1 MTPPPTTAPARTPAR
16 RTARAPVRHHR
27 RVSGSARARTPRA
40 GTRAAAVAAPRPIP
54 QIPFGALADR
64 AVGALCSLRDSQ
76 VVDRLVRGQ
85 GWIALLGVLLIGL
98 VGLNVSLLKLNA
110 HNGRTA
116 EIARDLRIQ
125 NAKLRGS
132 ASRLGSS
139 DRLQESARNMGLVMP
154 TPQMVTY
161 LTVRP
166 NADGRLAAKN
176 VRLEV
181 AAPTSEQLVSASPEA
196 DQELAAPTPSQPIVE
211 EQVTPEVAVGPTGA
225 AGPTAAV
232 GPTGATG
239 PTGTPGG

>member
-1 MTPPPTTAPARTPAR
+1 MTPPPTTAPARSPAR
-16 RTARAPVRHHR
+16 RTTRPPVRHHR
-27 RVSGSARARTPRA
+27 RVSGSA
-40 GTRAAAVAAPRPIP
+40 RAAAVAAPRPIP

-125 NAKLRGS
+125 NAKLSGS

-161 LTVRP
+161 LTARP

-176 VRLEV
+176 VRLDV
-181 AAPTSEQLVSASPEA
+181 PAPMSEQLVSASPEA

-211 EQVTPEVAVGPTGA
+211 EQATPEVAVGPTGA
-225 AGPTAAV
+225 AGPT
-232 GPTGATG
+232 GATG